1 MFLLVPFFFLFLQG
15 FYFQQQSG
23 ETPPPVSMLNM
34 TSALIC
40 SGFFFHLLILSSNI
54 FLISTGIIF
63 LFHSFISVKIS
74 NILRLI
80 FLIFAEELFD
90 MQVFMLI
97 WEELLVEE
105 MILNLLHI
113 LSFFFIKA
121 GYHGK
126 VIRCLHLFFSSSI
139 YCGDWFPLHVCFNL
153 FLISLT
159 GR

>member
-1 MFLLVPFFFLFLQG
+1 VRNFVFAGPFFLILQG

-23 ETPPPVSMLNM
+23 ETPPLVSMLNM

-40 SGFFFHLLILSSNI
+40 SGFF
-54 FLISTGIIF
+54 
-63 LFHSFISVKIS
+63 FHSFISVKIS

-97 WEELLVEE
+97 WEGLLAEE

-126 VIRCLHLFFSSSI
+126 VIRCLHLFYSHPVFTVAI
-139 YCGDWFPLHVCFNL
+139 GFHYMFV
-153 FLISLT
+153 LI
-159 GR
+159 RF